1 MASNRLNRGFLRLKN
16 TKITAMKPIYLVFL
30 AVLLAGNLHA
40 QQGFKLG
47 IHGSLP
53 VTEAANNAV
62 SLVAGVDVGYMR
74 ALGEVVD
81 LGAMVSFIHGF
92 PEKYG
97 NQGANLPS
105 VEFLPLAASVRIWPS
120 NSFSF
125 GADGGYALGLND
137 GNDGGLYYKPIIG
150 YLMGAQTEINLSYT
164 GISVDG
170 FDWATVNFGILYTF
184 PEGVRR

>member
-1 MASNRLNRGFLRLKN
+1 
-16 TKITAMKPIYLVFL
+16 MKPIYLAIL
-30 AVLLAGNLHA
+30 AVLLAGSLRA

-53 VTEAANNAV
+53 VTSDANDAV
-62 SLVAGVDVGYMR
+62 SLVVGADVGYMR

-81 LGAMVSFIHGF
+81 LGAMVSIIHGF

-97 NQGANLPS
+97 NQGIDLPS
-105 VEFLPLAASVRIWPS
+105 VDFLPLAASVRIWPS

-125 GADGGYALGLND
+125 GVDGGYALGLND
-137 GNDGGLYYKPIIG
+137 GNEGGLYYKPLIG
-150 YLMGAQTEINLSYT
+150 YLFGTQTEISLSYT
-164 GISVDG
+164 GIAVDG

>member
-1 MASNRLNRGFLRLKN
+1 
-16 TKITAMKPIYLVFL
+16 MKPIYLALL
-30 AVLLAGNLHA
+30 AFLLAGTIQA

-53 VTEAANNAV
+53 VSTDANDAV
-62 SLVAGVDVGYMR
+62 SLVAGVDAGYMR

-97 NQGANLPS
+97 NQGADLPS
-105 VEFLPLAASVRIWPS
+105 VDFLPLAASVRIWPS

-125 GADGGYALGLND
+125 GADGGYAIGIND

-150 YLMGAQTEINLSYT
+150 YLFGTQTEISLSYT
-164 GISVDG
+164 GIAVDG